1 MSEYTDDAYA
11 VLGVKPDATE
21 KEIKTA
27 YRKLAL
33 IHHPDRQT
41 DAAAREKANAKF
53 AAIAQAYEILTDE
66 YLRAEYNN
74 RTPNPQPG
82 RGSARPGTAIG
93 TNRKND
99 SAPAPFRYHFSDP
112 YEVFKRDFR
121 DQFGIEYPGAKYD
134 WVDWDVPT
142 TAPPSSNTNRPM
154 IGNGNATQPGVS
166 APVATPAKKSFNPFR
181 RKDGKEEN
189 QLVVRAPGNDPPS
202 HQHNELTNPSSNS
215 TALVLAEKKNNRP
228 VSMDVTTTKEG
239 KVTTTVT
246 IITRPDGSTE
256 KMTMKTGLPGK
267 APNKQPLPQL
277 TNGDRDGQKLLTNGG
292 KTTAAPTGTG
302 GKGKKPMLQLTN
314 GQQPQANSPR
324 TAAAPPKKPLTL
336 GNGKA
341 PVASTKPLMLG
352 NGQHQPTSTSQ
363 AMVPV
368 TAAPEKPKRKL
379 LGWGGN
385 KQ

>member
-11 VLGVKPDATE
+11 VLGVQPDATE

-74 RTPNPQPG
+74 RTPTSQPG

-93 TNRKND
+93 TNRKSD
-99 SAPAPFRYHFSDP
+99 SAPQPFRYHFSDP

-142 TAPPSSNTNRPM
+142 AVPPSNNTNRPM
-154 IGNGNATQPGVS
+154 IGNGNATQTSAS
-166 APVATPAKKSFNPFR
+166 APTATSSKKGFNPFR

-189 QLVVRAPGNDPPS
+189 QLVVRAPGNEPPS
-202 HQHNELTNPSSNS
+202 LQHNELTNPSCNS

-228 VSMDVTTTKEG
+228 ISMDVTSTKEG

-246 IITRPDGSTE
+246 VITRPDGSTE

-267 APNKQPLPQL
+267 APNKEPLPQL
-277 TNGDRDGQKLLTNGG
+277 TNGDRDGQKLLTNGN
-292 KTTAAPTGTG
+292 KATAAPTGG
-302 GKGKKPMLQLTN
+302 NGKKPMLQLTN
-314 GQQPQANSPR
+314 GHQSHANPPR
-324 TAAAPPKKPLTL
+324 RAAAPPKKPLAL

-341 PVASTKPLMLG
+341 PAASTKPLMLS

-368 TAAPEKPKRKL
+368 AAAPEKPKRKL